1 MTGECIRVDL
11 VKQLRSVLSLVDP
24 ALLTHADRCAL
35 LGLAH
40 SSYEARIAG
49 GGGLRFPCSPDDGL
63 VAGVAPLQLADQLSV

>member
-49 GGGLRFPCSPDDGL
+49 GGLRFPCSPDDGL

>member
-63 VAGVAPLQLADQLSV
+63 FAGVAPLQLADQLAV